1 MSIEHAFNN
10 SIEYYDDWMKKALP
24 NYNDIFNTAQDIL
37 SFDRASSI
45 NVLDLGAG
53 TGIFSKHILKKYPNA
68 NFVLYDLADK
78 MLEVAKNRF
87 KHNHHQFEFVIG
99 DYRDIQGT
107 SEFDL
112 VISSLSIH
120 HLTNDEKRNLF
131 RSINRILRNQGVF
144 INIDQIQGET
154 NYLTDL
160 YWNHWLEQVRQ
171 AEPSEQRIQE
181 SINRRKEFDIDA
193 TMLEQLH
200 WLKEAGFVNVDCVYK
215 NFFVGVFLAI
225 KRN

>member
-1 MSIEHAFNN
+1 MSIEHAFNM

-24 NYNDIFNTAQDIL
+24 NYYDIFKTAQDL
-37 SFDRASSI
+37 LPFDKVSPI

-53 TGIFSKHILKKYPNA
+53 TGIFSKHVFEKYPNA

-78 MLEVAKNRF
+78 MLEVAKDRF
-87 KHNHHQFEFVIG
+87 KHNQHQFEFVIG
-99 DYRDIQGT
+99 DYRNIQGAKK
-107 SEFDL
+107 FDL

-120 HLTNDEKRNLF
+120 HLTNDEKRTLF
-131 RSINRILRNQGVF
+131 RSINHILLNQGIF
-144 INIDQIQGET
+144 INIDQIRGET
-154 NYLTDL
+154 NYLADL
-160 YWNHWLEQVRQ
+160 YWNHWLEQVRMV
-171 AEPSEQRIQE
+171 EPSDQRVQE

-193 TMLEQLH
+193 TMLEQLQ

-225 KRN
+225 KQ